1 MRKIVAGLFVSL
13 DGVVEAPER
22 WQAPYFNDEMGQAVA
37 SQMATADTMLLGRR
51 TYEEFAA
58 YWPKQGSE
66 VPFAD
71 QMNNV
76 PKLVVSTTLTTV
88 EWQNSTL
95 IRDNVVEQL
104 TKLKEQPGKNI
115 SITGSTTLVRSLL
128 RDGLLDELALL
139 VCPIIVG
146 RGRRL
151 FENLSDQVP
160 LKLVNATPF
169 RTGVL
174 SLTYAPERR

>member
-1 MRKIVAGLFVSL
+1 
-13 DGVVEAPER
+13 
-22 WQAPYFNDEMGQAVA
+22 
-37 SQMATADTMLLGRR
+37 
-51 TYEEFAA
+51 
-58 YWPKQGSE
+58 
-66 VPFAD
+66 
-71 QMNNV
+71 V
-76 PKLVVSTTLTTV
+76 PKLIVSTTLTTV

-115 SITGSTTLVRSLL
+115 SITGSATLVRSLL

-139 VCPIIVG
+139 VCPIVVG